1 MQVRQPT
8 ISKHTTTLPKQQT
21 NPKKDKKQQK
31 NEQKTNKQTPK
42 LANNQSVDNCRTQ
55 KTKTT
60 QKHKS
65 NNTKQ
70 RAHHNKNN
78 KRKKK
83 FLSEIIFRFF

>member
-60 QKHKS
+60 KKPYIKQHKRTRAPQQK
-65 NNTKQ
+65 Q
-70 RAHHNKNN
+70 QA
-78 KRKKK
+78 
-83 FLSEIIFRFF
+83 